1 MPQANRKASASS
13 IPNSVVTGVDGS
25 TAPTARLTGEL
36 HLLYVAAS
44 LNLLTGSMASIVFG
58 PASLPDIGGSGSM
71 ATRLMKKYWAASILA
86 FVWLGLSGT
95 AGAQAQSKSA
105 GVKIKL
111 GTPSASLSYLPIHV
125 ALQKGFFARRGL
137 DIEVIQMAAGLVA
150 PALLNR
156 AIDYTTIPSGPATAG
171 ARGAPLKVICFTSV
185 KLQHV
190 LMSRPEI
197 SAVSDLAGKR
207 IGAGSFGTL
216 PAYEVRVLIDK
227 YNLGANTVIV
237 PLNST
242 NDRMIATQRGN
253 IDATVVPV
261 PSDLK
266 AEEMGLKRLLQMGSI
281 LQIPQAGFATHEE
294 KIKTAR
300 QEIIELLKATIEGIE
315 YTQTQREGTIDI
327 VAKWMKLNPAQA
339 VKAYDS
345 VRDTFSKIGVP
356 TEEQA
361 KAYIAMLGST
371 ASLKGDV
378 PAASIFDFSL
388 AEAAARELAQKK

>member
-1 MPQANRKASASS
+1 M
-13 IPNSVVTGVDGS
+13 T
-25 TAPTARLTGEL
+25 
-36 HLLYVAAS
+36 
-44 LNLLTGSMASIVFG
+44 
-58 PASLPDIGGSGSM
+58 IGL
-71 ATRLMKKYWAASILA
+71 LMKSVKYWAASILA
-86 FVWLGLSGT
+86 VVWLAALGT
-95 AGAQAQSKSA
+95 TGVQAQGKSSA
-105 GVKIKL
+105 GKIRL
-111 GTPSASLSYLPIHV
+111 ATPSASLSYLPIHV
-125 ALQKGFFARRGL
+125 ALQNGFYARRGL

-190 LMSRPEI
+190 LVSRPEI
-197 SAVSDLAGKR
+197 SAVSALAGKR

-216 PAYEVRVLIDK
+216 PAYEVRVLIEK
-227 YNLGANTVIV
+227 YSLGANTIIV

-242 NDRMIATQRGN
+242 NDRMIATQRGT

-281 LQIPQAGFATHEE
+281 LPIPQAGFATSEE

-300 QEIIELLKATIEGIE
+300 REIVELLKATIEGID
-315 YTQTQREGTIDI
+315 YTWTQREGTIDI
-327 VAKWMKLNPAQA
+327 IAKWMKLSPTQA
-339 VKAYDS
+339 AKAYDS
-345 VRDTFSKIGVP
+345 VHDTFSKIGVP
-356 TEEQA
+356 AEEQA
-361 KAYIAMLGST
+361 KAYIAMLSST

-378 PAASIFDFSL
+378 PAGSIFDFSL
-388 AEAAARELAQKK
+388 AAEAAKELAQKK

>member
-1 MPQANRKASASS
+1 
-13 IPNSVVTGVDGS
+13 
-25 TAPTARLTGEL
+25 
-36 HLLYVAAS
+36 
-44 LNLLTGSMASIVFG
+44 
-58 PASLPDIGGSGSM
+58 M
-71 ATRLMKKYWAASILA
+71 ATPFLMKSIKYWTVSFAV
-86 FVWLGLSGT
+86 VWLAAL
-95 AGAQAQSKSA
+95 GATSVQAQSKSA
-105 GVKIKL
+105 GAKIRL

-137 DIEVIQMAAGLVA
+137 DIEVIQMAAGLIA

-190 LMSRPEI
+190 LVSRPEI
-197 SAVSDLAGKR
+197 SSVSDLAGKR

-216 PAYEVRVLIDK
+216 PAYEVRVLVEK
-227 YNLGANTVIV
+227 YRLGPNTVIV

-242 NDRMIATQRGN
+242 LDRMIGTQRGTL
-253 IDATVVPV
+253 DATVVPV

-266 AEEMGLKRLLQMGSI
+266 AEELGLKRLLQMGSI
-281 LQIPQAGFATHEE
+281 LPIPQAGFATSDE

-300 QEIIELLKATIEGIE
+300 PEIVELLKATIEGIDF
-315 YTQTQREGTIDI
+315 TWNQREETIEI
-327 VAKWMKLNPAQA
+327 IAKWIKLSPVQA
-339 VKAYDS
+339 ARAYDS

-361 KAYIAMLGST
+361 KAYIAMLTST
-371 ASLKGDV
+371 ASLKGEV
-378 PAASIFDFSL
+378 SPASIFDFSL
-388 AEAAARELAQKK
+388 AAAAAKELAQKK